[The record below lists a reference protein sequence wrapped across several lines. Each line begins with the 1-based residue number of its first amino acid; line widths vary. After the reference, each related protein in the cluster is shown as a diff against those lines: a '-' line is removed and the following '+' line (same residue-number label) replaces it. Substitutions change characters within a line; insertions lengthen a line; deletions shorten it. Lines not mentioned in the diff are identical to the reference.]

1 MPSRK
6 PRLSTTIRRI
16 LKRKAEGKEIDVTH
30 DDALAIHTYFERSYK
45 DLKSS
50 AELDKFLRQ
59 SGLRG
64 FDWIISS
71 IKKPI
76 IDTLDVGAGQGE
88 LGRYFQRKYGNRIR
102 YFGIDVKKFRDIS
115 EQNVVNDNL
124 PEESFD
130 LVFSFFTFPY
140 LTDKF
145 KALKNIINALTVG
158 GVCVIPDFGHFD
170 FNGNRTSNYSS
181 LGRRIIQQLLSNPNL
196 EVIVRPEGGI
206 LIRKKASFVFKLPI
220 KFKKALPLKT
230 YAYLESLE
238 QQRVSFDANR
248 LVSCYEYK

>member
-76 IDTLDVGAGQGE
+76 IDTLDVGAG
-88 LGRYFQRKYGNRIR
+88 
-102 YFGIDVKKFRDIS
+102 
-115 EQNVVNDNL
+115 
-124 PEESFD
+124 
-130 LVFSFFTFPY
+130 
-140 LTDKF
+140 
-145 KALKNIINALTVG
+145 
-158 GVCVIPDFGHFD
+158 
-170 FNGNRTSNYSS
+170 
-181 LGRRIIQQLLSNPNL
+181 
-196 EVIVRPEGGI
+196 
-206 LIRKKASFVFKLPI
+206 
-220 KFKKALPLKT
+220 
-230 YAYLESLE
+230 
-238 QQRVSFDANR
+238 
-248 LVSCYEYK
+248 